1 MKKLTINNREILVY
15 DSIDELPMVNFQKY
29 NKYMLIDSGIGSDIN
44 DIDTHISR
52 LAKYIKS
59 DVSKAMQELQNM
71 RQNLYMISSGI
82 SPKHL
87 AFATLIHSIDGKEV
101 TDLSDDNLKS
111 ILDSINTVKRSWL
124 VDLLISI
131 KKKISTELELYFPE
145 EFTSVKEKDAYD
157 KLKSRTLLVLEGIR
171 TGNKNTSDIDTI
183 DEYLFSLHKPNSFIG
198 SASIE
203 IQYDKQFE
211 AACIAIAQKTNLNAK
226 HMTVLQFY
234 SAVDSIK
241 QQTEAEQKILNRH
254 KRK

>member
-87 AFATLIHSIDGKEV
+87 AFAALIHSVDGKEV

-111 ILDSINTVKRSWL
+111 MLDSINTVKRSWL
-124 VDLLISI
+124 VDLLTSI
-131 KKKISTELELYFPE
+131 KKK
-145 EFTSVKEKDAYD
+145 
-157 KLKSRTLLVLEGIR
+157 
-171 TGNKNTSDIDTI
+171 NK
-183 DEYLFSLHKPNSFIG
+183 H
-198 SASIE
+198 
-203 IQYDKQFE
+203 
-211 AACIAIAQKTNLNAK
+211 
-226 HMTVLQFY
+226 
-234 SAVDSIK
+234 
-241 QQTEAEQKILNRH
+241 
-254 KRK
+254 